1 MMNNPVYLNSHTTAK
16 NEVGKCVQLLE
27 MIIYAIYISNNVLI
41 YYEDKSPNINSVN
54 NDNFPSQ

>member
-16 NEVGKCVQLLE
+16 NEEGKCLELLE
-27 MIIYAIYISNNVLI
+27 MINYVIYIWNNALI
-41 YYEDKSPNINSVN
+41 FYEDRSPNISSVN